1 LLSSTDLPF
10 AIFNWFTLWYL
21 QLIYPLVPSTDL
33 PFGIFNWFT
42 LWYLQLIYPLVSS
55 TDLPFGIFNWFIL
68 WYLQLIY
75 LLVSSTD
82 LPFGIFNWFTLWYLQ
97 TLLVKSI
104 FFIQTLVQLSR
115 PAFPQNTATLF
126 KYNYHTIT
134 TTTAPTRSWKLY
146 MVINVTDIG
155 GSCYYIAKY
164 TRQQILNLHIRNFSY
179 KGHLLDNTNSWWSA
193 SVAVFWGKAGLD
205 NWTSVWMKNILLTR
219 RVWRYQRVNQL
230 KIPKG
235 KSVEDTTTDLPFGI
249 FNWFILWYL
258 QLIYPLVSST
268 YLSFGIFNWFT
279 F

>member
-1 LLSSTDLPF
+1 MPLST
-10 AIFNWFTLWYL
+10 IF
-21 QLIYPLVPSTDL
+21 QLYRDAKFYWRRKPPTCHKSVTNFYHIMLYRLHLAWKGFVLTPLVMIGNDCIGS
-33 PFGIFNWFT
+33 
-42 LWYLQLIYPLVSS
+42 
-55 TDLPFGIFNWFIL
+55 
-68 WYLQLIY
+68 
-75 LLVSSTD
+75 
-82 LPFGIFNWFTLWYLQ
+82 
-97 TLLVKSI
+97 
-104 FFIQTLVQLSR
+104 
-115 PAFPQNTATLF
+115 F

-235 KSVEDTTTDLPFGI
+235 KSVEDTKR
-249 FNWFILWYL
+249 
-258 QLIYPLVSST
+258 
-268 YLSFGIFNWFT
+268 
-279 F
+279 